1 MKLFSCSGSVRI
13 VVRKPPR
20 APAHPETLRPIV
32 WNDFRSREL
41 SRGKLGDPT
50 EFDALFKLSGPMELD
65 ALVEISAPGLWV
77 AWLLFSSWKSPV
89 Y

>member
-1 MKLFSCSGSVRI
+1 
-13 VVRKPPR
+13 
-20 APAHPETLRPIV
+20 V

-41 SRGKLGDPT
+41 SRGKSGDLT
-50 EFDALFKLSGPMELD
+50 AEFDALFKLSVSMELD